1 MSTRAHH
8 GRTVWAEPDELSG
21 RPYDSDFLTTRVPL
35 TTFALNRDRG
45 GPPVPAGTVVEIL
58 ETRPYGS
65 LLVREV
71 KDAGDTLATMA
82 GLASDGLFEVR
93 RTA

>member
-21 RPYDSDFLTTRVPL
+21 HPYDTDYLTTRVPL
-35 TTFALNRDRG
+35 ATFAFNRDRG
-45 GPPVPAGTVVEIL
+45 SEPVPAGTVVEIL

-65 LLVREV
+65 ILVREV
-71 KDAGDTLATMA
+71 KDAGDTLTAMA
-82 GLASDGLFEVR
+82 GLAGDGLFEVR